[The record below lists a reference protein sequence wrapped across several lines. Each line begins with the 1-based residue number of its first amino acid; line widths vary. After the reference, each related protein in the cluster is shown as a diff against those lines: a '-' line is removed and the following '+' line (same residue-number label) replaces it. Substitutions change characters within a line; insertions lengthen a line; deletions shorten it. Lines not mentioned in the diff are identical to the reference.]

1 LKPFLCLPPLFLAL
15 LLSSGL
21 LPVPAAQ
28 VPAADEQFRK
38 IILPG
43 EARDLLGRLRAADA
57 LIRKKAYA
65 DGIDEYL
72 RLIAENGDEL
82 VPEEAPREAI
92 ASTRRSVQL
101 RRLCHAR
108 IAVSAPPALRHYR
121 ARVDP
126 RARRW
131 LKDGTDAHDTRALRR
146 VVDEAFCSSFAGQA
160 IDLLGDLAFEKGNFA
175 EARGWWR
182 LLALPASDAAPAD
195 PGARRFP
202 DPQVDVARVRA
213 KQVIALL
220 FEGELRQAREDL
232 TAIRKLHG
240 QASGRLAG
248 RTGNYADILQSLVAE
263 RLKRGPLSPEEED
276 WPTFAGSPSRNRV
289 LNEALSQRLWANGPA
304 WRVRLGGAAGEGDEP
319 AGERAE
325 ARTAPGR
332 RLAFHPVIAGR
343 RVLVADARFITAY
356 DLDSGRR
363 LFRYDVKAPG
373 RPGLD
378 GLRMQVP
385 APPDVRYTLS
395 IAEGRVYARLGT
407 QLIGPQKKEAPGE
420 PHPASYLVCLD
431 LPAAKAGKP
440 AAVKERWV
448 AKASRAAGAEYVF
461 EGAPLV
467 YDGRVY
473 VAETCWAGGRLRT
486 AVSCRDADSGALR
499 WRQEVCEVSDAD
511 EEPAPRVQ
519 HHLLTLAGTSVVYC
533 AHAGAVISLDGQSGR
548 RLWGV
553 RYPSRRPGA
562 ASTPAPRDLAP
573 CVAVGRRL
581 FVAPLDSDRILC
593 LDVETGRT
601 LWEREG
607 MDVVHL
613 LGVSAGRL
621 IFTTTGGI
629 RALAAATGADDGGW
643 RQPALGRLPAF
654 GRGLLA
660 GGWVLWPTQD
670 PRLPLRALNEADGG
684 QERGSDLLDPT
695 RLHRLRPGN
704 MAPGGGCLVVA
715 DTEELIGYTVGKK

>member
-1 LKPFLCLPPLFLAL
+1 M
-15 LLSSGL
+15 
-21 LPVPAAQ
+21 
-28 VPAADEQFRK
+28 
-38 IILPG
+38 
-43 EARDLLGRLRAADA
+43 LGRLRAADK
-57 LIRKKAYA
+57 LIRKAYA

-72 RLIAENGDEL
+72 RLIEEHGDDL
-82 VPEEAPREAI
+82 VPEESPHEKI
-92 ASTRRSVQL
+92 ASTRRIVQL

-108 IAVSAPPALRHYR
+108 IAASPAAALRHYR

-131 LKDGTDAHDTRALRR
+131 LKEGTDAHDTKALRR
-146 VVDEAFCSSFAGQA
+146 VVDEAFCSRFADQA

-182 LLALPASDAAPAD
+182 MLALPASDAAASAE
-195 PGARRFP
+195 PGSLRFP

-220 FEGELRQAREDL
+220 FEGELRQAREEL
-232 TAIRKLHG
+232 AAFHKLHG

-248 RTGNYADILQSLVAE
+248 RTGNYADTLQSLLAE
-263 RLKRGPLSPEEED
+263 RLKGGPLSPEEGD

-289 LNEALSQRLWANGPA
+289 LDAVLSPRLWANGPA

-325 ARTAPGR
+325 ARTAPAR

-343 RVLVADARFITAY
+343 RVLVADARFVTAY

-363 LFRYDVKAPG
+363 LFRYDIKAPG

-378 GLRMQVP
+378 GLRMKVP
-385 APPDVRYTLS
+385 APPEVRYTLS
-395 IAEGRVYARLGT
+395 LAEGRVYARLGA
-407 QLIGPQKKEAPGE
+407 QLIGPQKQEAPGASQ
-420 PHPASYLVCLD
+420 PTSYLVCLD
-431 LPAAKAGKP
+431 LPAAEGGKP
-440 AAVKERWV
+440 VAVKERWV
-448 AKASRAAGAEYVF
+448 SKASRGAGAEHVF

-467 YDGRVY
+467 YNGRVY
-473 VAETCWAGGRLRT
+473 VAETCWAGGRMRT
-486 AVSCRDADSGALR
+486 AVCCRDADSGALR
-499 WRQEVCEVSDAD
+499 WRQEVCEVADAD
-511 EEPAPRVQ
+511 EEPVARVQ

-553 RYPSRRPGA
+553 RYPSRRPEA
-562 ASTPAPRDLAP
+562 ASPPAPRDLAP

-581 FVAPLDSDRILC
+581 FVAPRDSDRILC

-607 MDVVHL
+607 MEVVHL

-621 IFTTTGGI
+621 IFTTAGGI
-629 RALAAATGADDGGW
+629 RALDAATGDDSGGW
-643 RQPALGRLPAF
+643 RQPAVGRLPAF
-654 GRGLLA
+654 GRGLLV

-670 PRLPLRALNEADGG
+670 PRLPLRALNAAEGG
-684 QERGSDLLDPT
+684 QQRGADIRDPT

-704 MAPGGGCLVVA
+704 LAFGGGCLVVA
-715 DTEELIGYTVGKK
+715 DTEELIGYK

>member
-1 LKPFLCLPPLFLAL
+1 LLASVL
-15 LLSSGL
+15 LLL
-21 LPVPAAQ
+21 PAAAQ
-28 VPAADEQFRK
+28 APGADEQFRK
-38 IILPG
+38 ILLPG

-65 DGIDEYL
+65 EGIDEYL
-72 RLIAENGDEL
+72 RLIEENGDEL
-82 VPEEAPREAI
+82 VPEEAPHEGI

-108 IAVSAPPALRHYR
+108 IAVSPPAALRHYR

-131 LKDGTDAHDTRALRR
+131 LKEGTDAHDTKALRR
-146 VVDEAFCSSFAGQA
+146 VVDEAFCSRFADQA
-160 IDLLGDLAFEKGNFA
+160 FDLLGDLAFEKGNFA

-182 LLALPASDAAPAD
+182 LLALPASDAAPAE
-195 PGARRFP
+195 PWALRFP

-220 FEGELRQAREDL
+220 FEGELRQAREEL
-232 TAIRKLHG
+232 EVFRKLHG
-240 QASGRLAG
+240 QVSGQLAG
-248 RTGNYADILQSLVAE
+248 RKGIYADTLQALVAE
-263 RLKRGPLSPEEED
+263 RLRGGPLSPEEDD

-289 LNEALSQRLWANGPA
+289 LDSALSPRLWAGGPA
-304 WRVRLGGAAGEGDEP
+304 WRVRLGGAAGDGDEP

-325 ARTAPGR
+325 PRAAPAR

-343 RVLVADARFITAY
+343 RVLVADARFVTAY
-356 DLDSGRR
+356 DLHSGRR

-378 GLRMQVP
+378 GLRAKVP
-385 APPDVRYTLS
+385 APQHLRYTLS
-395 IAEGRVYARLGT
+395 TAEGRVYARLGAER
-407 QLIGPQKKEAPGE
+407 IGPPKKDAPGAA
-420 PHPASYLVCLD
+420 PPASYLVCLD
-431 LPAAKAGKP
+431 LPAAEGVRP
-440 AAVKERWV
+440 VTPRERWV
-448 AKASRAAGAEYVF
+448 SKASRVAGAEYVF

-467 YDGRVY
+467 DDGRVY
-473 VAETCWAGGRLRT
+473 VAETCWAGGRMRT
-486 AVSCRDADSGALR
+486 AVCCRDADSGALR
-499 WRQEVCEVSDAD
+499 WRQEVCEIADGD
-511 EEPAPRVQ
+511 EEPAARVQ
-519 HHLLTLAGTSVVYC
+519 HHLLTLAGASVVYC
-533 AHAGAVISLDGQSGR
+533 THAGAVIGLDGRSGR

-553 RYPSRRPGA
+553 RYPSHRRDEA
-562 ASTPAPRDLAP
+562 RTPPPRDPPP

-581 FVAPLDSDRILC
+581 FITPLDSDRILC

-629 RALAAATGADDGGW
+629 RALEVATGDDGGGW
-643 RQPALGRLPAF
+643 RQPAVGRLPGF

-660 GGWVLWPTQD
+660 DGWVLWPTQD

-684 QERGSDLLDPT
+684 QVRGPDTLDPT

-704 MAPGGGCLVVA
+704 MAFGGGGLVVA
-715 DTEELIGYTVGKK
+715 DTEELIGYTFAPGGHGPAQTRKQ